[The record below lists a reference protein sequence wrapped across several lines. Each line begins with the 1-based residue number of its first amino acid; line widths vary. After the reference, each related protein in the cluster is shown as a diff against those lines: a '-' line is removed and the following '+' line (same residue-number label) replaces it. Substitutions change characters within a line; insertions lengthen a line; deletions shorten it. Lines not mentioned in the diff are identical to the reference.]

1 VTEHGAADDALR
13 DALVAAYLRAERR
26 EDAVAVLR
34 EELLRAPSARVA
46 AELLGAAGE
55 ERDSERVWAHAQL
68 AQAAERDGDAGEL
81 VTALLADGATAAALS
96 AAEKLAVPVPVR
108 LELARIAAVD
118 DLDAALKHYRLL
130 VAAELETSERESYG
144 NAVRHLRAMRKAAD
158 AHGRGAE
165 VIAFAHAAREEHSR
179 RRTLVT
185 MLDKLG
191 WW

>member
-1 VTEHGAADDALR
+1 MRASSSRRCSPTAPPLR
-13 DALVAAYLRAERR
+13 RSVS
-26 EDAVAVLR
+26 
-34 EELLRAPSARVA
+34 P
-46 AELLGAAGE
+46 
-55 ERDSERVWAHAQL
+55 
-68 AQAAERDGDAGEL
+68 
-81 VTALLADGATAAALS
+81 T
-96 AAEKLAVPVPVR
+96 KLPVPVPVR

-118 DLDAALKHYRLL
+118 DLDAALRHYRLL
-130 VAAELETSERESYG
+130 VEAELETSERESYG
-144 NAVRHLRAMRKAAD
+144 NAIRHLRAMRKAAD